1 MVKNVYVAASV
12 LAFSTLAFKPLCASS
27 LSRYERLVLQD
38 TAEEKEFSKE
48 VLQRINNLNTKSLTT
63 DSIDVQRV
71 RNNPY
76 VHVGDYL
83 KGNASGVLVQSPSA
97 EPGTYQNIV
106 VRGLSRPQFSNSDVN
121 QNMATVYVN
130 GIPMVYEHNF
140 SNRLQRYDLTRL
152 GAATDYLT
160 SIDLSTI
167 KSIEVI
173 KDPVRLS
180 ELGPLAAN
188 GAIWITTYGGV
199 SGERQIGVN
208 SYVGLNTKPAITVVN
223 ADYENRFR
231 RQFYNKYRT
240 TNDSYELRYPGYLSD
255 STNTNYYGAANWKDE
270 YYSNAL
276 LYNVDLNIKGGTDR
290 ANFAFYGGHTKN
302 AVSSDDANFKRYN
315 VLFNVNMLPFEW
327 LNMSTYI
334 NARRSDRDRNK
345 NLRDRFL
352 EMAYLPDL
360 STPISPNGDVY
371 KSYINEYNR
380 TVVDDNVTNNLQGNL
395 KVDIDI
401 IKGLK
406 FTTNFMVDYNEGRRD
421 LFYPNTLMETINYQS
436 NYFGYSQRFIFSNK
450 LTYDFNLSEDN
461 NFKFTIGTDYQED
474 LYRYYFARAYDGP
487 NDYIKINVVEGNQNY
502 ANYLEPTGGLKVL
515 RWNNKEQFNMQS
527 FYGAA
532 NYSYKNLFD
541 VNAVVRWDGSS
552 TIQKDSRW
560 LLTPA
565 FSAGWNIGNSLESE
579 ETFRLKASYARIALP
594 NFDSRYATGPQYSS
608 GSLGW
613 DEEPTISSYYGYAGI
628 TRNYTNGWVGYDLDW
643 AYSDKIELGLEKSFF
658 QSRLNAN
665 VALYQTNDNNQIIG
679 VPVPGEY
686 GYSSEYKNGLE
697 VKNIGLDANVSAKI
711 LQEGDNKLGWT
722 SSINFNINKNE
733 LVKLPKNLSQL
744 VVGDRL
750 LKVGESI
757 DSYWIYKNQGIFET
771 ASSIPQSNGKLLT
784 MEGVEFAAG
793 DANWKD
799 LNGDNVINANDKVI
813 EGRSTPK
820 FFGGF
825 NNSLNYKGFQF
836 DFAFVYALGHHALNQ
851 RAANKYN
858 FVNNESSNSI
868 NGVRE
873 VFQWQQDVD
882 ITKYPIYN
890 VWSNTNPYRVDQ
902 DLFLEDA
909 SYLKLRSVTLGYDLA
924 KLDGIKNAIKTVKRA
939 YVYVNANN
947 LFTVTSFSGNDPEL
961 INYNGYYDG
970 YGMPL
975 TKSFTLGIKLD
986 L

>member
-71 RNNPY
+71 KNNPY
-76 VHVGDYL
+76 VHIGDYL

-487 NDYIKINVVEGNQNY
+487 NDYIKINVVNGNQND

-665 VALYQTNDNNQIIG
+665 VALYQTNDKNQIIG